1 MEYEIVKG
9 LGGDFIRATKDD
21 GDVLLI
27 PMDENNADYQKY
39 LSDIA
44 E

>member
-1 MEYEIVKG
+1 MEYEIVKS

-21 GDVLLI
+21 GNVLLI